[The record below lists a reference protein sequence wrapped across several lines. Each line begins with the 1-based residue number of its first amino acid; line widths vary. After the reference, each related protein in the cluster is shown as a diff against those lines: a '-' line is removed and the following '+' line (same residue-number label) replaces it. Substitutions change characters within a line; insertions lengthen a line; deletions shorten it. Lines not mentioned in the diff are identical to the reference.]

1 MDFYSSVQLDFTINQ
16 IYFSQNFFMVALFLG
31 NSVINFRS
39 INITIDIL
47 LRSCEA
53 MDCHLEDIMV
63 TIDD

>member
-1 MDFYSSVQLDFTINQ
+1 
-16 IYFSQNFFMVALFLG
+16 MVALFLG